1 MAAKTDNFQS
11 PDYFNVDELL
21 TDEHKLIRESVRNY
35 VKKEIS
41 PIIEDYAQRAEF
53 PQQIVRQMGD
63 LGCFGPTVPGQYG
76 GGGLDYISYGLM
88 MQELER
94 GDSGVRSTASVQ
106 GSLGN
111 PVEGATVQ
119 LFEKEADYKEEKNVS
134 LEGVTDKKGIIKF
147 KEIKAM
153 SYYVIVR
160 KDDKDNS
167 EGGEQTGR
175 LEPGRINKVNIIIQ

>member
-1 MAAKTDNFQS
+1 MKVLTKFLVATSFFLVLSGFQILKTS
-11 PDYFNVDELL
+11 LNV
-21 TDEHKLIRESVRNY
+21 
-35 VKKEIS
+35 
-41 PIIEDYAQRAEF
+41 
-53 PQQIVRQMGD
+53 
-63 LGCFGPTVPGQYG
+63 TV
-76 GGGLDYISYGLM
+76 LN
-88 MQELER
+88 E
-94 GDSGVRSTASVQ
+94 
-106 GSLGN
+106 LGN